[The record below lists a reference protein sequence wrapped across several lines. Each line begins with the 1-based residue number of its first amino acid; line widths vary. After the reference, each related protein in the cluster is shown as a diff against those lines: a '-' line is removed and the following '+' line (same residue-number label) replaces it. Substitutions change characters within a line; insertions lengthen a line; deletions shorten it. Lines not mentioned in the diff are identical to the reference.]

1 MKGFKFMLWLS
12 IICTVVTVV
21 FLFIDTSVFITALV
35 VTIAEWGCF
44 YFFCYL
50 PAKAKADSIAKSKQ
64 ASWDSLVEKMDEQA
78 DDADETVD
86 EEDA

>member
-1 MKGFKFMLWLS
+1 MKGFKLMLWLS

-21 FLFIDTSVFITALV
+21 FLFIDMSVFITALV
-35 VTIAEWGCF
+35 VTIAEWACF

-50 PAKAKADSIAKSKQ
+50 PAKAKADCTAKSKQ
-64 ASWDSLVEKMDEQA
+64 ASWDSLVEKMDETV
-78 DDADETVD
+78 DETVD

>member
-21 FLFIDTSVFITALV
+21 FLFIDMSVFITALV

-50 PAKAKADSIAKSKQ
+50 PAKAKADSTAKSKQ
-64 ASWDSLVEKMDEQA
+64 ASWDSLVGKMDETV
-78 DDADETVD
+78 DETVD

>member
-1 MKGFKFMLWLS
+1 MKGLKFMLWLS

-21 FLFIDTSVFITALV
+21 FLFIDMSVFITALV

-64 ASWDSLVEKMDEQA
+64 ASWDSLVEKMDETV
-78 DDADETVD
+78 DETVD